1 MELNSRTPLYNWEEL
16 NDDRRNMEII
26 REARRNKIV
35 IPDKLMDIICGLQVE
50 PEPNGDIKERFIG
63 IEAVE
68 DPSEKRIHETMM
80 KLHGEEWEPEP
91 EPSENAP
98 DEPSTRPVDSST
110 SRKKVDR
117 EKVMALH
124 KAGWSLI
131 KIADETGCS
140 AQRVRQIV
148 KEENS
153 K

>member
-1 MELNSRTPLYNWEEL
+1 MEVNPRTTLYNWEEL

-26 REARRNKIV
+26 REARRNKIT

-91 EPSENAP
+91 EPSENTPPRRTARQTCGFQYQP
-98 DEPSTRPVDSST
+98 EE
-110 SRKKVDR
+110 SRQGKSNGT
-117 EKVMALH
+117 A
-124 KAGWSLI
+124 
-131 KIADETGCS
+131 
-140 AQRVRQIV
+140 
-148 KEENS
+148 
-153 K
+153 